1 MKESKITSH
10 VTELPSSC
18 KSVMEHMESELK
30 KEDEDMVERSKRQES
45 KSQKSD
51 SNFQVADLPES
62 CESQIH
68 DFERELNKQ
77 GYWNIALVAY
87 QMKD

>member
-1 MKESKITSH
+1 MRESKITST

-18 KSVMEHMESELK
+18 KSVMEHMESELR
-30 KEDEDMVERSKRQES
+30 KEDAEMDAETKRWNENC
-45 KSQKSD
+45 K
-51 SNFQVADLPES
+51 FEIADLPDL

-77 GYWNIALVAY
+77 GYYNIALVAY
-87 QMKD
+87 QMKEE